1 MHLKIQAFM
10 TLHRLSSILSILAAS
25 VITVLSTTSCA
36 SDKGKKIENDDRE
49 ESVETRAAAPG
60 LAIHEVWAEYDID
73 GSLIDRIAATGA
85 TVPTTER
92 SYFTV
97 PSEKV
102 EEVNRIIR
110 EFPMPEKMIPAWSY
124 SKNTSTCQDQEC
136 YDLYLL
142 HRTPAIT
149 YSDVACLYL
158 DDDLDGNKAVSGQL
172 TDEGAE
178 AFAFIT
184 KDNIGKPLAIVVDGK
199 VISAPNISQPITG
212 GKFQIT
218 GYFDD
223 VKKVFDMVTA
233 PESDK

>member
-1 MHLKIQAFM
+1 M
-10 TLHRLSSILSILAAS
+10 TLHRLPSVMTILAMLL
-25 VITVLSTTSCA
+25 VTVFSTTACA
-36 SDKGKKIENDDRE
+36 SEKGKGTKNDDRE
-49 ESVETRAAAPG
+49 ESAETRAVAPG

-110 EFPMPEKMIPAWSY
+110 EFPMPEMMIPAWSY

-184 KDNIGKPLAIVVDGK
+184 RDNIGKPLAIVVDGK
-199 VISAPNISQPITG
+199 VISAPNISQTITG

-223 VKKVFDMVTA
+223 IEKVFDMVT
-233 PESDK
+233 SSVNGK